1 MMYSPDL
8 DDAPLVM
15 VDVAPLG
22 ICSINPSDD
31 TGPPIAAGTISRP
44 SAKLQ
49 LANMSRQAMFPPG
62 WMGGDSCHLPESQE
76 CRGGFRLRLDRNK
89 STSMQE
95 GHVAIAGCRPHEELL
110 FFDESKRLV
119 AGEMFFVGKKCSN
132 KYESEVRGSV
142 VSATY
147 LRSDHPLIDEEVPCI
162 LTGYALASKSAYDK
176 ITCFPC
182 ASETLSCMI
191 TSETMVRILPGAE
204 LKALQ
209 SGCVDDPLHRRLLQ
223 GVETKSTAALTG
235 LSFHDDEIVDSLSIR
250 MSTMLSN
257 VSRVGT
263 RNDSIRRR
271 EKREKELETTIAELD
286 SYWSA
291 MTNAMDEVRK
301 DNEALPL
308 LLREGAMLVSNSTP
322 NSGKT
327 KLVESIAL
335 ERLGCDAVHIVSAS
349 SLFAKYGTQAD
360 SALEITLHDIVLASA
375 IRARSNEGSPGAKV
389 CIILD
394 HFESFLPLSRVGG
407 DPYLPVLNSIGEA
420 NHWGMLLYL
429 SESSNMS
436 IEASYLSKLSSSL
449 RRGEE
454 FPYPSC
460 PLYNIN
466 LPREVRAL
474 PVVLLVRV
482 CLVGVMTCN
491 DGSAIFRAAVDV
503 LGGGRFKVPLP
514 TDSVRLRCL
523 EYAFDLADISLSDD
537 AKKSLPEL
545 SSMATWVC
553 GGGFEIVASELKSR
567 VGDRLANEQDLKDV
581 LRIDKALVRQTPS
594 AFDSATF
601 STVGGNTLAKKA
613 LDDALALD
621 PKKRRLLA
629 RLGLRPPSGV
639 LLYGP
644 PGNGKTLLAK
654 AVASQMRATR
664 GSSGSSFVSL
674 KASDIVRPEVGNS
687 EKLIVTAFEQ
697 ARVNAPS
704 VIFIDEFQALFGERD
719 SGGFILGQLAST
731 LLQCLD
737 DVSRWAEISP
747 TLQDDAGDR
756 VVVLGATNAPWMID
770 KAFLRPRRFDRAV
783 HVSLPTVDDIEEIL
797 RVHVRRMK
805 LAKSTSIDEIC
816 RKMKTYCL
824 GFSGA
829 DIAALCRASAVRC
842 LSSGTPDEGV
852 TEHHFVSAYMHDIVR
867 SSNDDLVKRLA
878 NWHP

>member
-1 MMYSPDL
+1 ME
-8 DDAPLVM
+8 
-15 VDVAPLG
+15 
-22 ICSINPSDD
+22 
-31 TGPPIAAGTISRP
+31 TE
-44 SAKLQ
+44 SA
-49 LANMSRQAMFPPG
+49 
-62 WMGGDSCHLPESQE
+62 
-76 CRGGFRLRLDRNK
+76 
-89 STSMQE
+89 
-95 GHVAIAGCRPHEELL
+95 
-110 FFDESKRLV
+110 
-119 AGEMFFVGKKCSN
+119 
-132 KYESEVRGSV
+132 
-142 VSATY
+142 
-147 LRSDHPLIDEEVPCI
+147 
-162 LTGYALASKSAYDK
+162 
-176 ITCFPC
+176 
-182 ASETLSCMI
+182 
-191 TSETMVRILPGAE
+191 
-204 LKALQ
+204 
-209 SGCVDDPLHRRLLQ
+209 
-223 GVETKSTAALTG
+223 AALTG
-235 LSFHDDEIVDSLSIR
+235 LSFHDDETVDSLSIR
-250 MSTMLSN
+250 MSAMLSN
-257 VSRVGT
+257 VSWVGT
-263 RNDSIRRR
+263 RNDSKRRR
-271 EKREKELETTIAELD
+271 EKREKELESAVAELD

-291 MTNAMDEVRK
+291 MIDAKDEVRI

-308 LLREGAMLVSNSTP
+308 LLREGALLVSNSTP

-327 KLVESIAL
+327 TMVESIAN
-335 ERLGCDAVHIVSAS
+335 ERLSCDTVHIVSAS
-349 SLFAKYGTQAD
+349 SLFAKYGTQSD
-360 SALEITLHDIVLASA
+360 SALEIMMHDTVLASA
-375 IRARSNEGSPGAKV
+375 IRARSNKDCQSAKV

-407 DPYLPVLNSIGEA
+407 DPYLPVLNS
-420 NHWGMLLYL
+420 M
-429 SESSNMS
+429 
-436 IEASYLSKLSSSL
+436 ASYLSKLSSSL
-449 RRGEE
+449 RRGVE

-466 LPREVRAL
+466 LPREARSI
-474 PVVLLVRV
+474 PVVLPVRV

-491 DGSAIFRAAVDV
+491 DGSALFGSAVDV

-523 EYAFDLADISLSDD
+523 EYAFDLADISLSAD
-537 AKKSLPEL
+537 AKKSLHEL

-553 GGGFEIVASELKSR
+553 GGGFKVVASELKSR

-581 LRIDKALVRQTPS
+581 LRIDKVLVRQSPS
-594 AFDSATF
+594 AFDPAKF
-601 STVGGNTLAKKA
+601 STVGGNASAKKA

-654 AVASQMRATR
+654 AVASQLRASR
-664 GSSGSSFVSL
+664 GSSGSSFVAL
-674 KASDIVRPEVGNS
+674 KASDIVRPEIGNS

-747 TLQDDAGDR
+747 ALQDDVDGR
-756 VVVLGATNAPWMID
+756 IVVLGATNAPWMID
-770 KAFLRPRRFDRAV
+770 KAFLRPRRFDRVV
-783 HVSLPTVDDIEEIL
+783 HVSLPTVNDIEEIL

-842 LSSGTPDEGV
+842 LSSGTPHEGV

-867 SSNDDLVKRLA
+867 SSNDTLVKRLA